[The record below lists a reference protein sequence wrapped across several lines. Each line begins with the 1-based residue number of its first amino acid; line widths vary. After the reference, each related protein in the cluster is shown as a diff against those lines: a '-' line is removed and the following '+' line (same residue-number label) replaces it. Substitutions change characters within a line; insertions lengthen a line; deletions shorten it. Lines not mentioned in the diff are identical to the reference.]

1 MNQKSG
7 KEQMSKETR
16 EHISSLM
23 DGEISR
29 EASRFLVRRLGS
41 DEELCATWARYHVA
55 RDCLRNPDGGLARED
70 LCARVNRALEEEQV
84 PTQSRK
90 GLAWL
95 RPVAGAAIA
104 ASVALVAVLA
114 VNPGGKPGVAPTAT
128 IADTTAVES
137 FSSPQGLPGATVAT
151 QAVSTQRM
159 NSYLLRHYQA
169 AGNGRGA
176 VGLMP
181 VMVIARPVT
190 AAQQPET
197 VTPDTP
203 NESEADRQQ

>member
-1 MNQKSG
+1 
-7 KEQMSKETR
+7 MSKETR

-41 DEELCATWARYHVA
+41 DEELSSTWARYHVV
-55 RDCLRNPDGGLARED
+55 RDCLRNPEGGLARED
-70 LCARVNRALEEEQV
+70 LCERVNRALEEEQDLA
-84 PTQSRK
+84 PGRSR
-90 GLAWL
+90 LAWL

-114 VNPGGKPGVAPTAT
+114 VNPGATPTVSPATSVAGSA
-128 IADTTAVES
+128 ALES
-137 FSSPQGLPGATVAT
+137 FSSPQGLPGSTVAT
-151 QAVSTQRM
+151 QAVSSQKM

-181 VMVIARPVT
+181 VMVIARP
-190 AAQQPET
+190 AGAIEPLAEQPAET
-197 VTPDTP
+197 LEET
-203 NESEADRQQ
+203 EAERQP

>member
-1 MNQKSG
+1 
-7 KEQMSKETR
+7 MSKETR

-23 DGEISR
+23 DGEVSR

-70 LCARVNRALEEEQV
+70 LCARVNQALEEEQL
-84 PTQSRK
+84 PAQSRK

-104 ASVALVAVLA
+104 ASVALVAVFA
-114 VNPGGKPGVAPTAT
+114 VNPGGNPGVTPTTSMAG
-128 IADTTAVES
+128 TTAVES
-137 FSSPQGLPGATVAT
+137 FSSPQGLPGSTVAT

-181 VMVIARPVT
+181 VMVIARPAGTVPQPLEVVT
-190 AAQQPET
+190 E
-197 VTPDTP
+197 TP
-203 NESEADRQQ
+203 NETEADRQQ

>member
-1 MNQKSG
+1 
-7 KEQMSKETR
+7 MSKETR

-29 EASRFLVRRLGS
+29 EASRFLVRRLGD
-41 DEELCATWARYHVA
+41 DEELCATWARYHVV
-55 RDCLRNPDGGLARED
+55 RDCLRNPDGVLARED
-70 LCARVNRALEEEQV
+70 LCTRVNRALEEEQV
-84 PTQSRK
+84 PAPRRS
-90 GLAWL
+90 GLGWL

-114 VNPGGKPGVAPTAT
+114 VNPGETPGVTPAA
-128 IADTTAVES
+128 AVAGDTSVES
-137 FSSPQGLPGATVAT
+137 FSSPQGLSRPTVAS
-151 QAVSTQRM
+151 QAVSTQKM

-181 VMVIARPVT
+181 VMVIARP
-190 AAQQPET
+190 AAAGQSSEEPPVETPEQTEAEPQQ
-197 VTPDTP
+197 
-203 NESEADRQQ
+203 

>member
-1 MNQKSG
+1 
-7 KEQMSKETR
+7 MSKETR

-29 EASRFLVRRLGS
+29 EASRFLVRRLGD
-41 DEELCATWARYHVA
+41 DEELCATWARYHVV
-55 RDCLRNPDGGLARED
+55 RDCLRNPDDGLSRGD
-70 LCARVNRALEEEQV
+70 LCARVNRALEDEAV
-84 PTQSRK
+84 PAPRRSPM
-90 GLAWL
+90 AWL

-114 VNPGGKPGVAPTAT
+114 VNPGGTPGVTPAAT
-128 IADTTAVES
+128 VAGDPSVES
-137 FSSPQGLPGATVAT
+137 FSGPQGQYRPTVAS
-151 QAVSTQRM
+151 QAVSSQKM

-181 VMVIARPVT
+181 VMVIARPAAT
-190 AAQQPET
+190 AQPAAEPPT
-197 VTPDTP
+197 DTP
-203 NESEADRQQ
+203 EQAEADPQQ

>member
-1 MNQKSG
+1 
-7 KEQMSKETR
+7 MSKETR

-23 DGEISR
+23 DGEVSR

-41 DEELCATWARYHVA
+41 DDELCATWARYHVV
-55 RDCLRNPDGGLARED
+55 RDCLRNQDGGFARED
-70 LCARVNRALEEEQV
+70 LCARVNRVLEEEKV
-84 PTQSRK
+84 AAPRRSSL
-90 GLAWL
+90 GWL

-114 VNPGGKPGVAPTAT
+114 VNPGTAPGPLTTGGVADATAT
-128 IADTTAVES
+128 ES
-137 FSSPQGLPGATVAT
+137 FSSPPVLSRPR
-151 QAVSTQRM
+151 VSTEVVSSQKM

-181 VMVIARPVT
+181 VMVIARPAPPVESAEQGDT
-190 AAQQPET
+190 DNPEET
-197 VTPDTP
+197 
-203 NESEADRQQ
+203 EALREQR

>member
-1 MNQKSG
+1 
-7 KEQMSKETR
+7 MSKETR

-23 DGEISR
+23 DGEVSR

-70 LCARVNRALEEEQV
+70 LCARVNQALEEEQL
-84 PTQSRK
+84 PAQGRK

-104 ASVALVAVLA
+104 ASVALVAVFA
-114 VNPGGKPGVAPTAT
+114 VNPGGNPGVTPTTSMAG
-128 IADTTAVES
+128 TTAVES
-137 FSSPQGLPGATVAT
+137 FSSPQGLPGSTVAT

-181 VMVIARPVT
+181 VMVIARPAGTVPQPLEVVT
-190 AAQQPET
+190 E
-197 VTPDTP
+197 TP
-203 NESEADRQQ
+203 NETEADRQQ